1 MSISA
6 YENNSVEL
14 KVVTATWSLWAPHTS
29 ESTAK
34 KEVTVMLGVIATEY

>member
-6 YENNSVEL
+6 YENSSVEL
-14 KVVTATWSLWAPHTS
+14 KVVTATWSRWSPHAS
-29 ESTAK
+29 ESTTK